1 MKLLALWDARLSS
14 LPSFLPSVNG
24 IPSFH
29 FGQLLVPHYVADA
42 IHFLGLSLSL
52 FFALG
57 SWNGKSWAHCTL
69 RLPRTCSLALAF
81 EIATYNSEI
90 SLSAQILL
98 RLLHFQNWSERRSCN
113 FCKSNGKGTSDAP
126 IQCSFLSF
134 FVLTWCFSTSVA
146 RAKVMEDWK
155 EVSSLPHPLALEC
168 SGRVCRFQ
176 VSLRLVNFP
185 VGTALCARGI

>member
-1 MKLLALWDARLSS
+1 MAFLLSILANFLFHIMLQMPYISS
-14 LPSFLPSVNG
+14 
-24 IPSFH
+24 
-29 FGQLLVPHYVADA
+29 A
-42 IHFLGLSLSL
+42 SLNL

-57 SWNGKSWAHCTL
+57 SWNGKSSAHCTL

-126 IQCSFLSF
+126 IQCSFLSL

-146 RAKVMEDWK
+146 RAEVMEDGHRRNV
-155 EVSSLPHPLALEC
+155 EFSAPSC
-168 SGRVCRFQ
+168 
-176 VSLRLVNFP
+176 
-185 VGTALCARGI
+185 T